1 MNIYNWT
8 WITTG
13 RQPCPDC
20 GPRHG
25 IEYPLSIWESIGL
38 PGEGTTICGG
48 NCMCLLLR
56 NRLILRM
63 SGLPNTSRISDA
75 LDVLGVP
82 VPTLVMSALEQDLM
96 VSIGLPLL
104 ADMDIEAARIAL
116 IEEIRAIELIDFLEV
131 CGVYEL
137 AEIYGGLVVP

>member
-1 MNIYNWT
+1 
-8 WITTG
+8 
-13 RQPCPDC
+13 
-20 GPRHG
+20 
-25 IEYPLSIWESIGL
+25 
-38 PGEGTTICGG
+38 
-48 NCMCLLLR
+48 
-56 NRLILRM
+56 M
-63 SGLPNTSRISDA
+63 SGLPNTARISEA

-82 VPTLVMSALEQDLM
+82 APILVMSALEQDLM

-131 CGVYEL
+131 RGVYEL